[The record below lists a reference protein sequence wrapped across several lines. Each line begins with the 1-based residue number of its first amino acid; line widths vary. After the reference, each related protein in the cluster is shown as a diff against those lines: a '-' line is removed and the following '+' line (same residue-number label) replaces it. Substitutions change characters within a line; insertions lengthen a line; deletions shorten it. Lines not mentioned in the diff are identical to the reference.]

1 MSETSAED
9 FQPQTAPRPD
19 DVEAI
24 EDAAEQERLRRAA
37 ERPEPAD
44 ADEREEPALLDDPDD
59 GAPA

>member
-19 DVEAI
+19 DVDAVQ
-24 EDAAEQERLRRAA
+24 DAAEQERLRRAA

-44 ADEREEPALLDDPDD
+44 ADEREEPALLEGPDD
-59 GAPA
+59 EVV